1 MALFGYYSKDKKRD
15 VALVLSGGGARG
27 YAHIGAIEEIEEQGY
42 AITSVAGTSMGALIG
57 GMYAAGKLREVK
69 EWLYGLKP
77 KDVFSLVDWSIGM
90 NHLIKGARLMEALKT
105 IVPDVLIE
113 DLPIPFTAIAA
124 DVKNHEEVVI
134 SSGSLYEAI
143 RASISIP
150 SFLKPVTT
158 DGRVLVDGGVV
169 NQLPLNR
176 VRRKKGDILIA
187 VNVSAAYSKEVEE
200 MKNQANEKNR
210 KNSPLLQRIIPTAT
224 KGESNY
230 VSLLVQ
236 VYAMLSQQNS
246 EQAIVITPPDVLASV
261 ATNRFGCFDFDKA
274 ERISNYGREKMRDA
288 LEEYHERLRKH
299 SFIGR
304 IKGIFR

>member
-1 MALFGYYSKDKKRD
+1 MSKDTKRD

-42 AITSVAGTSMGALIG
+42 AITSIAGTSMGALIG
-57 GMYAAGKLREVK
+57 GMYAAGKLHEVK

-77 KDVFSLVDWSIGM
+77 KYVFSLVDWSIGM

-124 DVKNHEEVVI
+124 DVKNHEETVI

-150 SFLKPVTT
+150 SFLEPVTAE
-158 DGRVLVDGGVV
+158 GRVLVDGGVV

-176 VRRKKGDILIA
+176 VKRRKGDILVA
-187 VNVSAAYSKEVEE
+187 VNVSAAYSKDIEA
-200 MKNQANEKNR
+200 MKEHVSDRNNKNAPFLHR
-210 KNSPLLQRIIPTAT
+210 LIPTAT

-236 VYAMLSQQNS
+236 SYAMLSQQNT
-246 EQAIVITPPDVLASV
+246 EQATIITPPDVLASV
-261 ATNRFGCFDFDKA
+261 ATNRFGCFNFDKA
-274 ERISNYGREKMRDA
+274 ERISNYGREKMRKA
-288 LEEYHERLRKH
+288 LEEYDERLRKR
-299 SFIGR
+299 SLIGR
-304 IKGIFR
+304 IKELLRSSN